1 MTFDVFAADSRLEDK
16 LAAKNHFFHGPR
28 VAPHVQ
34 RSCTSRPVSHL
45 NHVAFLSE
53 TLQIPIP
60 VQQLLG
66 S

>member
-1 MTFDVFAADSRLEDK
+1 MIFDVFAADSRLEDK

-28 VAPHVQ
+28 VTPHVQ

-45 NHVAFLSE
+45 NHVATE